1 VESGAPKKMLRELAD
16 RYWDIRTG
24 IGDCKSPE
32 TYGAFPMDP
41 YSHTPGHAGARQP
54 GLTGQVKEDII
65 CRFGELGV
73 TVRGG
78 AIQFRP
84 ALLRREEF
92 VTGRTEFAYYDV
104 AGVKRRLA
112 LKAGELAFT
121 YCQLPIVYRVATKNS
136 VTLVRA
142 NGAKDRREDL
152 RLDSTVSQEIFE
164 RRSEIARIEVCL
176 NLPLSPR
183 MVE

>member
-1 VESGAPKKMLRELAD
+1 
-16 RYWDIRTG
+16 
-24 IGDCKSPE
+24 
-32 TYGAFPMDP
+32 
-41 YSHTPGHAGARQP
+41 
-54 GLTGQVKEDII
+54 
-65 CRFGELGV
+65 
-73 TVRGG
+73 
-78 AIQFRP
+78 
-84 ALLRREEF
+84 
-92 VTGRTEFAYYDV
+92 
-104 AGVKRRLA
+104 
-112 LKAGELAFT
+112 
-121 YCQLPIVYRVATKNS
+121 LPIVYRVATKNS